1 MLIVPNLSETPFHRI
16 EASLSVPLD
25 DFSESEYESYVPFD
39 KSLTAKIEGE
49 RLVFAT
55 LEIGADGGGIGDLE
69 ASLSVSFQKPPRT
82 PYRADLAA
90 ELLEDYPF
98 SLDKWEQS
106 DPESIWKPLS
116 AFLEKTVNL
125 FVKASFTVG
134 RDELPTDSLVAS
146 MIGLRTKAGEEQFLL
161 SGAQLAVRGFPD
173 DTISWYLM
181 PGSNGEQVAGD
192 VTRQWV
198 EKFRPESISDA
209 VHVLEARFNRVVR
222 AHSNMAAH
230 ATS

>member
-1 MLIVPNLSETPFHRI
+1 MLVVPNLSETPFHRI
-16 EASLSVPLD
+16 EASFAVPLD
-25 DFSESEYESYVPFD
+25 DFSKSEYESYVPFE
-39 KSLTAKIEGE
+39 KALTAKIEGE
-49 RLVFAT
+49 RPVFAT
-55 LEIGADGGGIGDLE
+55 LEMGADGGGIGDLE
-69 ASLSVSFQKPPRT
+69 ASLSVSFQNPPRT

-106 DPESIWKPLS
+106 DSESIWKSLS
-116 AFLEKTVNL
+116 AFLEKRVNL
-125 FVKASFTVG
+125 FVKASFTVN
-134 RDELPTDSLVAS
+134 RDQLPTDSLVDS

-181 PGSNGEQVAGD
+181 PGSNGQQVAGD
-192 VTRQWV
+192 ITRHWM

-209 VHVLEARFNRVVR
+209 IHVLEARFNRVVR
-222 AHSNMAAH
+222 VHSSIAH